1 MLDSSS
7 NNKSVYSA
15 GVFFLFHQELFTLSN
30 VNRRSP
36 CDGINSVHMMQCWLN
51 FWNDRYKCHLMYY
64 LQSKE
69 YADIHVGTSIC
80 AYIIIIIIAL
90 LGDKASQHGS
100 MSVAGSLVISKTNR
114 RQVFPWG
121 LQKQNWQLEGVP
133 SLWCCYL
140 SFVLSL
146 QIDSMKTTTWNI
158 LWYQEALSGATVVH
172 LW

>member
-1 MLDSSS
+1 MLDSSG

-36 CDGINSVHMMQCWLN
+36 CNGINSVHMMQCWLN

-69 YADIHVGTSIC
+69 YADMHVGTSTC

-90 LGDKASQHGS
+90 LRDKDSQHGS

-114 RQVFPWG
+114 RQVFSMRATETELAAG
-121 LQKQNWQLEGVP
+121 RRAKLM
-133 SLWCCYL
+133 
-140 SFVLSL
+140 VLPPVL
-146 QIDSMKTTTWNI
+146 CPEFAD
-158 LWYQEALSGATVVH
+158 
-172 LW
+172 

>member
-51 FWNDRYKCHLMYY
+51 FWNDRYKCRLLYY

-69 YADIHVGTSIC
+69 YADMHIGTNTC

-90 LGDKASQHGS
+90 LGDKDSQHGS

-114 RQVFPWG
+114 RLHEGYRSRIGSCKECQVYAAATCPF
-121 LQKQNWQLEGVP
+121 L
-133 SLWCCYL
+133 
-140 SFVLSL
+140 LSL

-158 LWYQEALSGATVVH
+158 FWCQESLSAATVIH
-172 LW
+172 LS